1 MWKSSQI
8 TNLTCWRSQSGP
20 VSPRWRRWTST
31 SSIRERERWSG
42 NDDLLHLGP
51 DGFKANRFNDERRTS
66 FKNQCV
72 GDCVGVVVSG
82 VAISRIS
89 RTCASPNFNCAALA
103 CLIVSLISK
112 FTFLT
117 FGNFCS
123 FTFTNL
129 NHLNNMTFKT
139 YENNV
144 STTNN
149 KPNYIN

>member
-1 MWKSSQI
+1 MI
-8 TNLTCWRSQSGP
+8 YCISGQM
-20 VSPRWRRWTST
+20 VSRRIVSMTKG
-31 SSIRERERWSG
+31 E
-42 NDDLLHLGP
+42 LLSRISAL
-51 DGFKANRFNDERRTS
+51 
-66 FKNQCV
+66 
-72 GDCVGVVVSG
+72 
-82 VAISRIS
+82 AIVLALSLAVLPFSRIS

-129 NHLNNMTFKT
+129 NYLNNMTFKT

-149 KPNYIN
+149 KPNYNN